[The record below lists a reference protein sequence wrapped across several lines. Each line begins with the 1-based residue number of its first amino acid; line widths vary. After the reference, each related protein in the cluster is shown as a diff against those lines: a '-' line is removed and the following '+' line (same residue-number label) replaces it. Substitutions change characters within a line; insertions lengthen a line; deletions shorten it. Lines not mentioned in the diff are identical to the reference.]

1 MEWLI
6 QNWASLLLLAV
17 VLIFLSRRGG
27 MGCGIGGH
35 AAREGSHPSKDEKS
49 STDSPPLDPVSGESV
64 SRDTALTS
72 AYHGRIYYF
81 SSRENRDTFEAE
93 PDKFAAADAGDHGQ
107 SDRHGGHGCC

>member
-27 MGCGIGGH
+27 LGCGIGGH
-35 AAREGSHPSKDEKS
+35 AAHKASITPDDAKS
-49 STDSPPLDPVSGESV
+49 SDDSPARDPVSGESV
-64 SRDTALTS
+64 SRDTAPAS

-81 SSRENRDTFEAE
+81 SSRENRDTFEAA
-93 PDKFAAADAGDHGQ
+93 PDKFAATAAGVHGQ
-107 SDRHGGHGCC
+107 PHRHGGHGCC

>member
-27 MGCGIGGH
+27 IGCGIGGR
-35 AAREGSHPSKDEKS
+35 AARESSPPSRDEKS
-49 STDSPPLDPVSGESV
+49 STNSPPFDPVSGESV
-64 SRDTALTS
+64 SRDTAPAS

-81 SSRENRDTFEAE
+81 ASRENRDTFEAA
-93 PDKFAAADAGDHGQ
+93 PDKFAATAAGVHGQ
-107 SDRHGGHGCC
+107 PHRHGGHGCC

>member
-6 QNWASLLLLAV
+6 QNWGSLLLLAV

-35 AAREGSHPSKDEKS
+35 ATRESSRPSDDVKS
-49 STDSPPLDPVSGESV
+49 SADSPPIDPVSGESV

-72 AYHGRIYYF
+72 AYRGRIYYF
-81 SSRENRDTFEAE
+81 SSRENRDTFEAA
-93 PDKFAAADAGDHGQ
+93 PDKFAATQAGEHGQ
-107 SDRHGGHGCC
+107 SHRHGGHGCC

>member
-35 AAREGSHPSKDEKS
+35 AARESAPPAKDEKS

-81 SSRENRDTFEAE
+81 SSRENRDTFEAA

-107 SDRHGGHGCC
+107 SDRHGCC